1 MTDTSPASM
10 VDATAAEDVVAAQ
23 RDAVAGASKAAL
35 REAPHHRSWPLIGS
49 SLAYI
54 RDAHTFLR
62 RLYECHGTVA
72 KIDAFGTQCHF
83 LFGPDANQFVLQN
96 RGNLFENA
104 RWSYF
109 IGPFFNRGLMLLD
122 FDEHRLHRR
131 IMNTAFSHDALL
143 GYFGRMQATIAS
155 ELDAWQPGQ
164 CLLFKRLKSMTL
176 NIGSEVFV
184 GQKPGSDA
192 DAINDAFLDTVQA
205 ATSLI
210 RFDLPGGRWHA
221 GIKGRR
227 LLERHFRAALPA
239 KRANPGPDLFSRL
252 CEARTEDGDLF
263 SDDDVVNHMIFVL
276 MAAHDTSTITLSNL
290 LYQLARQPAWQERL
304 RDECRAIGP
313 GALTFADLDRFEDTS
328 LAIKETLRIA
338 APVPMLPRGVTAD
351 CAFDGVRL
359 PKGAM
364 VATSAWMTHHMP
376 EWWTAPHLFD
386 PERFGPARAEDKRHP
401 FLWTPFGGGAHK
413 CIGLHF
419 GMMEV
424 KAILHQLL
432 LRFRFTVP
440 DGYVMPQDFTSL
452 PIPKDRLPITLE
464 RLN

>member
-1 MTDTSPASM
+1 MTDTHTEWPA
-10 VDATAAEDVVAAQ
+10 
-23 RDAVAGASKAAL
+23 AV
-35 REAPHHRSWPLIGS
+35 REAPHHRSWPLVGS

-54 RDAHTFLR
+54 TDAHGFLR
-62 RLYECHGTVA
+62 RLYDRHGEVV
-72 KIDAFGTQCHF
+72 KIDAFGTQIHF
-83 LFGPDANQFVLQN
+83 MFGPDANQFVLQN

-131 IMNTAFSHDALL
+131 IMNAAFSQDALL
-143 GYFGRMQATIAS
+143 GYFDRMQTSIDA
-155 ELDAWQPGQ
+155 ELGGWEAGP

-184 GQKPGSDA
+184 GRKPGDDV

-205 ATSLI
+205 ATGLI
-210 RFDLPGGRWHA
+210 RTAVPGTRWNA
-221 GIKGRR
+221 GLKGRK
-227 LLERHFRAALPA
+227 LLQRHFERAVPA

-252 CEARTEDGDLF
+252 CEARTEDGELF
-263 SDDDVVNHMIFVL
+263 SDADIVNHMIFVL
-276 MAAHDTSTITLSNL
+276 MAAHDTSTITLTNL
-290 LYQLARQPAWQERL
+290 IYQLARQPAWQERL
-304 RDECRAIGP
+304 RDECRAIGS
-313 GALTFADLDRFEDTS
+313 GSLSYADLDRFEDTS

-338 APVPMLPRGVTAD
+338 APVPILPRGVTEE
-351 CAFDGVRL
+351 CTFKGVRL

-364 VATSAWMTHHMP
+364 VSVTPWMTHHMP
-376 EWWTAPHLFD
+376 EWWSEPQRFD
-386 PERFGPARAEDKRHP
+386 PERFSAARAEDRRHP

-424 KAILHQLL
+424 KTILHQLL

-440 DGYVMPQDFTSL
+440 DGYVMAQDFTSL
-452 PIPKDRLPITLE
+452 PIPKDRLPIHLE

>member
-1 MTDTSPASM
+1 MTDVERPAHAVPAADS
-10 VDATAAEDVVAAQ
+10 ATP
-23 RDAVAGASKAAL
+23 AGGGGSRL
-35 REAPHHRSWPLIGS
+35 REAPHHRSWPVIGS

-54 RDAHTFLR
+54 RDADTFLR
-62 RLYECHGTVA
+62 RLHERHGDVA

-109 IGPFFNRGLMLLD
+109 IGPFFRRGLMLMD

-131 IMNTAFSHDALL
+131 IMNAAFSHEALS
-143 GYFGRMQATIAS
+143 GYFDRMQRSVDA
-155 ELDAWQPGQ
+155 ELAGWDAGD
-164 CLLFKRLKSMTL
+164 CLLFKRLKAMTL

-184 GQKPGSDA
+184 GSKPGDDA

-205 ATSLI
+205 ATGLI
-210 RFDLPGGRWHA
+210 RYPVPGTRWNA
-221 GIKGRR
+221 GLKGRK
-227 LLERHFRAALPA
+227 LLERHFARALPG
-239 KRANPGPDLFSRL
+239 KRAHPGADLFSRL
-252 CEARTEDGDLF
+252 CEARTDDGELF

-304 RDECRAIGP
+304 REECRAIGS
-313 GALTFADLDRFEDTS
+313 GALAFADLDRFEDTT

-338 APVPMLPRGVTAD
+338 APVPMLPRGVTEE
-351 CAFDGVRL
+351 CAFNGVRL

-364 VATSAWMTHHMP
+364 VAVTPWLTHHLP
-376 EWWTAPHLFD
+376 EWWTDPARFD
-386 PERFGPARAEDKRHP
+386 PDRFGSARAEDRRHP

-424 KAILHQLL
+424 KTILHRLL
-432 LRFRFTVP
+432 LTFRFTVP
-440 DGYVMPQDFTSL
+440 ESYVMPQDFTSL
-452 PIPKDRLPITLE
+452 PIPKDRLPMRLE
-464 RLN
+464 RLA

>member
-1 MTDTSPASM
+1 MTDVHADSTAEHAAPAENGSWPN
-10 VDATAAEDVVAAQ
+10 APANI
-23 RDAVAGASKAAL
+23 

-62 RLYECHGTVA
+62 RLYERYGEVV

-83 LFGPDANQFVLQN
+83 MLGPDANQFVLQN

-122 FDEHRLHRR
+122 FEEHRLHRR
-131 IMNTAFSHDALL
+131 IMNAAFSHDALL
-143 GYFGRMQATIAS
+143 GYFDRMQDSIET
-155 ELDAWQPGQ
+155 ELTGWEAGT

-176 NIGSEVFV
+176 NVGSEVFV
-184 GQKPGSDA
+184 GQAPGGDA

-210 RFDLPGGRWHA
+210 RRPLPGTRWHA
-221 GIKGRR
+221 GVQGRK
-227 LLERHFRAALPA
+227 LLEKHFKGAVPG
-239 KRANPGPDLFSRL
+239 KRAKPGPDLFSRL
-252 CEARTEDGDLF
+252 CEARTEDGELF
-263 SDDDVVNHMIFVL
+263 SDADIVNHMIFVL
-276 MAAHDTSTITLSNL
+276 MAAHDTSTITLTNL
-290 LYQLARQPAWQERL
+290 IYQLARQPAWQERL
-304 RDECRAIGP
+304 RNECRAIGP
-313 GALTFADLDRFEDTS
+313 GPLAFSDLDRFEDTS

-338 APVPMLPRGVTAD
+338 APVPILPRGVIEECT
-351 CAFDGVRL
+351 FKGVRL

-364 VATSAWMTHHMP
+364 VAVTPWMTHHMP
-376 EWWTAPHLFD
+376 EWWSEPQRFD
-386 PERFGPARAEDKRHP
+386 PERFGAARAEDKRHP

-452 PIPKDRLPITLE
+452 PIPKDRLPIHLE